1 MGNQLNYDTFDSF
14 IEERNINKNVSIG
27 ITKNGESIRIN
38 NTESGQFYLLIR
50 KKYTYPSKLELYFE
64 EDIVL
69 TIERINIIT
78 NNMYEL
84 KYTIKS
90 DIMSSSGI
98 IPEYNRIGKTAK
110 TLDLIYC
117 LAAGI

>member
-1 MGNQLNYDTFDSF
+1 MGNTLKYDTFDSF
-14 IEERNINKNVSIG
+14 LEERKISNNVSVG

-38 NTESGQFYLLIR
+38 NNGQFYLLTR
-50 KKYTYPSKLELYFE
+50 KKYIYPSKLELHFE

-69 TIERINIIT
+69 TIERLNIVT

-84 KYTIKS
+84 KYIIIS
-90 DIMSSSGI
+90 DIISTTGI
-98 IPEYNRIGKTAK
+98 VKEYNRIGKEAPNI
-110 TLDLIYC
+110 DLIYS